1 MNNVIVEIGKKE
13 LKTTFKS
20 KSVILP
26 LLMAIGI
33 PLFALIPQLPKAAA
47 GGGLEGV
54 YLILFML
61 LLIPT
66 VITSLVGVNA
76 FLNEIKWKTIKSLLV
91 APVSEKEIFV
101 GKSLACI
108 ISGLIV
114 EACLAVVILA
124 FLPIPIDVPILITLL
139 VIGPLLVMF
148 ATFLIISATSRFPS
162 SAEGGAA
169 AFIPVG
175 GIIAVFLLCFF
186 LQRLF
191 KIGPTLTNIMIALIL
206 AVLAFVTYIIAT
218 KWFNRLFNRSKI
230 IEFSECYK
238 RPFVDS
244 LSLRSSF
251 LSGAYNSGYE
261 ATAFGFRP
269 NSRFTRTSHIH
280 KTLSTIPDPALE
292 VR

>member
-26 LLMAIGI
+26 MLLAIGI

-47 GGGLEGV
+47 EGGLEGV
-54 YLILFML
+54 YLIIFML

-66 VITSLVGVNA
+66 VITSLVGMNA
-76 FLNEIKWKTIKSLLV
+76 FLNEIKWRTIKSLLV
-91 APVSEKEIFV
+91 APVSKKEIFV

-108 ISGLIV
+108 IAGLIV
-114 EACLAVVILA
+114 EACLTVVILA
-124 FLPIPIDVPILITLL
+124 FLPIPVDVPILITLL
-139 VIGPLLVMF
+139 VIGPLLIMF

-175 GIIAVFLLCFF
+175 GIMTVFLLCFF
-186 LQRLF
+186 LQRLL

-206 AVLAFVTYIIAT
+206 AVLTFVTYIIAT
-218 KWFNRLFNRSKI
+218 KWFNRERL
-230 IEFSECYK
+230 
-238 RPFVDS
+238 V
-244 LSLRSSF
+244 
-251 LSGAYNSGYE
+251 A
-261 ATAFGFRP
+261 
-269 NSRFTRTSHIH
+269 
-280 KTLSTIPDPALE
+280 AL
-292 VR
+292 

>member
-20 KSVILP
+20 KSVVLP
-26 LLMAIGI
+26 MLFAIGI

-47 GGGLEGV
+47 EGGLEGV

-66 VITSLVGVNA
+66 VITSLVGMNA
-76 FLNEIKWKTIKSLLV
+76 FLNEIKWRTIKSLLV

-108 ISGLIV
+108 IAGLIV

-124 FLPIPIDVPILITLL
+124 FLPIPVDVPILITLL
-139 VIGPLLVMF
+139 GIGPLLIMF

-175 GIIAVFLLCFF
+175 GIMGIFLLCFF
-186 LQRLF
+186 LQRMLQM
-191 KIGPTLTNIMIALIL
+191 GPILTNIMIALVI
-206 AVLAFVTYIIAT
+206 AVFTFLTYFIAT
-218 KWFNRLFNRSKI
+218 KWFNRERL
-230 IEFSECYK
+230 
-238 RPFVDS
+238 VTG
-244 LSLRSSF
+244 L
-251 LSGAYNSGYE
+251 
-261 ATAFGFRP
+261 
-269 NSRFTRTSHIH
+269 
-280 KTLSTIPDPALE
+280 
-292 VR
+292 

>member
-1 MNNVIVEIGKKE
+1 MIIEIGKKE

-33 PLFALIPQLPKAAA
+33 PLFAIIPQLPKAVAE
-47 GGGLEGV
+47 GGMEGI
-54 YLILFML
+54 YLMLFMF

-66 VITSLVGVNA
+66 IITSLVGMNA
-76 FLNEIKWKTIKSLLV
+76 FLNEIKWRTIKSLLV

-114 EACLAVVILA
+114 EACLAMVILA

-169 AFIPVG
+169 AFIPFF
-175 GIIAVFLLCFF
+175 GIMAVFLLCFF
-186 LQRLF
+186 LQRMLQM
-191 KIGPTLTNIMIALIL
+191 GPILTNIMIALMI
-206 AVLAFVTYIIAT
+206 AVFTFVTYFIAT
-218 KWFNRLFNRSKI
+218 KWFNRERL
-230 IEFSECYK
+230 
-238 RPFVDS
+238 VVG
-244 LSLRSSF
+244 L
-251 LSGAYNSGYE
+251 
-261 ATAFGFRP
+261 
-269 NSRFTRTSHIH
+269 
-280 KTLSTIPDPALE
+280 
-292 VR
+292 

>member
-66 VITSLVGVNA
+66 VITSLVGMNA
-76 FLNEIKWKTIKSLLV
+76 FLNEIKWKTIKFLLV

-175 GIIAVFLLCFF
+175 GIMAVFLLCFF

-218 KWFNRLFNRSKI
+218 KWFDRERL
-230 IEFSECYK
+230 
-238 RPFVDS
+238 V
-244 LSLRSSF
+244 
-251 LSGAYNSGYE
+251 A
-261 ATAFGFRP
+261 
-269 NSRFTRTSHIH
+269 
-280 KTLSTIPDPALE
+280 AL
-292 VR
+292 